1 MTDKKKIQ
9 PLTRNAVIR
18 VYDDDGNV
26 IVFSARLAQ

>member
-18 VYDDDGNV
+18 VCD
-26 IVFSARLAQ
+26 AALAM